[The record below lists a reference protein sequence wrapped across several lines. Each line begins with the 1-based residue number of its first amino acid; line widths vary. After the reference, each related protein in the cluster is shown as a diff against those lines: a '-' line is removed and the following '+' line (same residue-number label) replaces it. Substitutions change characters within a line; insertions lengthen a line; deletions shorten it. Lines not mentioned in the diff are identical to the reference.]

1 MLCPELPVYGAAAMG
16 AVDNPPNPF
25 ERRRCQY
32 EATPPAAAVVVREEL
47 AVSILSTNCSPDI
60 PYRWSVNPYRGC
72 QHGCAYCY
80 ARRTHEYLDLG
91 AGTDF
96 NHQLTVKVNAPE
108 LLDVALSSRRWL
120 HECIAFSGVTDCY
133 QPLEERYRL
142 TRRCLEVC
150 VKHANPV
157 SVVTKSPLV
166 VRDVDLLAELHRRR
180 GASVLLSITFADDD
194 LARRIEPGAPPPS
207 ARFDAVR
214 RLGEAGVPVGVLLA
228 PIIPG
233 LNDRCIPE
241 VLRRAAEC
249 GATCATYAPV
259 RLPGSV
265 APVFL
270 SHLRREMPEA
280 AARVEARIRDMR
292 DGLLNNPQFGRRMA
306 GSGPYW
312 ESVERLFEVVATR
325 VGLYADQE
333 WREASAAAT
342 CAAGKQLL
350 LF

>member
-1 MLCPELPVYGAAAMG
+1 MG

-25 ERRRCQY
+25 VRRRCQY
-32 EATPPAAAVVVREEL
+32 EAAPRAAMVVREERAASVL
-47 AVSILSTNCSPDI
+47 TTNRSPDI

-91 AGTDF
+91 AGSDF
-96 NHQLTVKVNAPE
+96 ENCLTVKTNAPE
-108 LLDVALSSRRWL
+108 LLDAALASRRWSYDWV
-120 HECIAFSGVTDCY
+120 AFSGVTDCY
-133 QPLEERYRL
+133 QPLEERYGV
-142 TRRCLEVC
+142 TRECLKVC

-166 VRDVDLLAELHRRR
+166 LRDVDLLAELHRRR

-194 LARRIEPGAPPPS
+194 LARRIEPGAPPPT
-207 ARFDAVR
+207 ARFDALR
-214 RLGEAGVPVGVLLA
+214 RLSEAGVPVGVLLA

-233 LNDRCIPE
+233 LNDRSIPE

-270 SHLRREMPEA
+270 SHLRREMGQA
-280 AARVEARIRDMR
+280 APRVEARIRDMR
-292 DGLLNNPQFGRRMA
+292 DGLLNNPQFGRRMV

-325 VGLYADQE
+325 VGLSADQQ
-333 WREASAAAT
+333 WREPFA
-342 CAAGKQLL
+342 CAVCTSGKQLL